1 MKNDGKFANIVTQL
15 QGQAGVWAV
24 AAQLAI
30 RGHIPIFPGVDY
42 GWDLMI
48 ENGLRLQV
56 KTARLYSQRK
66 RKIST
71 YPGYQFNLTKTR
83 VSATKCMKSVTRD
96 WRQVA
101 DFFVLWGVDEN
112 RFWIVPTTERNKR
125 AIRFCQYEPIE
136 QDVTG
141 RLKGGKN
148 LQYAQAMQRKAA
160 YEGRWDLLDLNTA
173 IESTVKEQVL
183 DLEEKI

>member
-48 ENGLRLQV
+48 ENGLRLQI
-56 KTARLYSQRK
+56 KTARLNGQTK
-66 RKIST
+66 RGVL
-71 YPGYQFNLTKTR
+71 YPGYSFNLRKTSISSIKR
-83 VSATKCMKSVTRD
+83 MSSIARD
-96 WRQVA
+96 WTKV
-101 DFFVLWGVDEN
+101 E
-112 RFWIVPTTERNKR
+112 
-125 AIRFCQYEPIE
+125 
-136 QDVTG
+136 
-141 RLKGGKN
+141 
-148 LQYAQAMQRKAA
+148 RKAA
-160 YEGRWDLLDLNTA
+160 YEGRWDLLDVNRV
-173 IESTVKEQVL
+173 IETVAKQVL

>member
-48 ENGLRLQV
+48 ENGLRLQI
-56 KTARLYSQRK
+56 KTARLNGQTK
-66 RKIST
+66 RGVL
-71 YPGYQFNLTKTR
+71 YPGYSFNLRKTSISSIKR
-83 VSATKCMKSVTRD
+83 MSSIARD
-96 WRQVA
+96 WTKVA
-101 DFFVLWGVDEN
+101 DFFVLWGIDEN
-112 RFWIVPTTERNKR
+112 RFWIVPTTSRNTS
-125 AIRFCQYEPIE
+125 AIRFTQYEPMPNDI
-136 QDVTG
+136 TG
-141 RLKGGKN
+141 RLRGGKN
-148 LQYAQAMQRKAA
+148 LQYQQAVERKAA
-160 YEGRWDLLDLNTA
+160 YEGRWDLLDVNRV
-173 IESTVKEQVL
+173 IETVAKQVL